1 MKKGA
6 WKIISSLIIST
17 CTIVLCFTLMIYTT
31 YALLSSQDGSKVIVT
46 SGTVKMDLLQADED
60 GNYESIAGKE
70 DVLFGNALW
79 EPNHTRVVFLQ
90 VRNQGNIPV
99 KYRLQL
105 NADVTEFKDG
115 LQYVS
120 FASDY
125 FDVTGSNWETLKD
138 GKTSHTLV
146 HGLNVL
152 TDVDV
157 DGGYV
162 FMRPGEAHSYLL
174 AVHMPKESTNVY
186 QGKLC
191 TVDVSVFAVQGNA
204 DI

>member
-6 WKIISSLIIST
+6 WKIISSLIISA
-17 CTIVLCFTLMIYTT
+17 CTIVLCFSLMIYTT
-31 YALLSSQDGSKVIVT
+31 YALLSSKDGTKVIVT
-46 SGTVKMDLLQADED
+46 SGTVKMDLLQADKS
-60 GNYESIAGKE
+60 GVYESIAGKE
-70 DVLFGNALW
+70 DVLFGDSLW
-79 EPNHTRVVFLQ
+79 EPNYTRVVFLQ
-90 VRNQGNIPV
+90 VRNEGNVAV

-115 LQYVS
+115 LQFVS
-120 FASDY
+120 YSSAY
-125 FDVTGSNWETLKD
+125 FDTQGMKWEDLAEDRTPQ
-138 GKTSHTLV
+138 TLV

-152 TDVDV
+152 TDVSQDS
-157 DGGYV
+157 GYV
-162 FMRPGEAHSYLL
+162 YMEPGESHSFLL

-204 DI
+204 NV

>member
-6 WKIISSLIIST
+6 WKIISSLIISA

-90 VRNQGNIPV
+90 VRNQGNVPV

-125 FDVTGSNWETLKD
+125 FDVTGANWETL
-138 GKTSHTLV
+138 
-146 HGLNVL
+146 
-152 TDVDV
+152 
-157 DGGYV
+157 
-162 FMRPGEAHSYLL
+162 
-174 AVHMPKESTNVY
+174 
-186 QGKLC
+186 
-191 TVDVSVFAVQGNA
+191 
-204 DI
+204 